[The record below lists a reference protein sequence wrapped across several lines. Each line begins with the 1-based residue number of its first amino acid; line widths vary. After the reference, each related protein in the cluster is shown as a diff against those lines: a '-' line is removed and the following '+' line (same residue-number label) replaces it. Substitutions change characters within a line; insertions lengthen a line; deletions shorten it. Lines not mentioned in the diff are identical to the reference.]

1 MKAQYFDLKG
11 KRALVSGGASGI
23 GSSIVEHLCEQGVE
37 VYFFDIDKKEA
48 QKTIYR
54 IKKKKFK
61 IPTFVKCNIK
71 KIQKYKTSILNIIKK
86 KGPIDILVNNASND
100 QRHSLEEITEKYWDE
115 RMAINLK
122 HYLFSIQ
129 TVKKSMVKNKGGSI
143 INLGSVSWVRGAV
156 MFPVYSVAKAGIYGL
171 TRSLAR
177 DLGKHNIRINSIAP
191 GSIATE
197 RQSKL
202 WLNSKFKKEILK
214 NQCLSKQLLPEDVSK
229 MVLFLASDVS
239 SGCTKQNFTVDGGL
253 T

>member
-61 IPTFVKCNIK
+61 IPTFIECNIK

-122 HYLFSIQ
+122 HYLFAIQ

-143 INLGSVSWVRGAV
+143 INLGSVSWFRGAV
-156 MFPVYSVAKAGIYGL
+156 MFPAYSIAKAGIYGL

-177 DLGKHNIRINSIAP
+177 DLGEHNIRINSIAP

-202 WLNSKFKKEILK
+202 WLNPKFKKEILK
-214 NQCLSKQLLPEDVSK
+214 KQCLSRQLLPQDVSK
-229 MVLFLASDVS
+229 MVLYLASDVS

>member
-1 MKAQYFDLKG
+1 MKTEYFDLKN
-11 KRALVSGGASGI
+11 KRALISGGASGI

-48 QKTIYR
+48 KKN
-54 IKKKKFK
+54 IK
-61 IPTFVKCNIK
+61 NIK
-71 KIQKYKTSILNIIKK
+71 KYKLSILNIIKK
-86 KGPIDILVNNASND
+86 NGPIDILVNNASND
-100 QRHSLEEITEKYWDE
+100 QRHSLEKITEKYWDD

-122 HYLFSIQ
+122 HYLFAIQ
-129 TVKKSMVKNKGGSI
+129 SVKKSMIKNKGGSI

-156 MFPVYSVAKAGIYGL
+156 MFPAYSIAKAGIYGL

-191 GSIATE
+191 GSIATA

-202 WLNSKFKKEILK
+202 WLNPKFKKEILK
-214 NQCLSKQLLPEDVSK
+214 NQALKKQLLPEDVSK

-239 SGCTKQNFTVDGGL
+239 SGCTKQNFTVDAGL
-253 T
+253 I

>member
-1 MKAQYFDLKG
+1 MKTQYFDLKG

-23 GSSIVEHLCEQGVE
+23 GSSIVEHFCEQGVE

-61 IPTFVKCNIK
+61 IPTFIECNIK

-86 KGPIDILVNNASND
+86 KGQIDILVNNASND

-122 HYLFSIQ
+122 HYLFAIQ

-143 INLGSVSWVRGAV
+143 INLGSVSWFRGAV
-156 MFPVYSVAKAGIYGL
+156 MFPAYSIAKAGIYGL

-177 DLGKHNIRINSIAP
+177 DLGEHNIRINSIAP

-202 WLNSKFKKEILK
+202 WLNPKFKKEILK
-214 NQCLSKQLLPEDVSK
+214 KQCLSRQLLPQDVSK
-229 MVLFLASDVS
+229 MVLYLASDVS

>member
-54 IKKKKFK
+54 IKKKKFR
-61 IPTFVKCNIK
+61 IPTFIKCNIK

-100 QRHSLEEITEKYWDE
+100 QRHNLEEITEKYWDE

-122 HYLFSIQ
+122 HYLFAIQ

-143 INLGSVSWVRGAV
+143 INLGSVSWFRGAV
-156 MFPVYSVAKAGIYGL
+156 MFPAYSIAKAGIYGL

-177 DLGKHNIRINSIAP
+177 DLGEHNIRINSIAP

-202 WLNSKFKKEILK
+202 WLNPKFKKEILK
-214 NQCLSKQLLPEDVSK
+214 KQCLSRQLLPQDVSK
-229 MVLFLASDVS
+229 MVLYLASDIS

>member
-61 IPTFVKCNIK
+61 IPTFIECNIK
-71 KIQKYKTSILNIIKK
+71 KIQKYKKLILNIIKK

-122 HYLFSIQ
+122 HYLFAIQ

-143 INLGSVSWVRGAV
+143 INLGSVSWFRGAV
-156 MFPVYSVAKAGIYGL
+156 MFPAYSIAKAGIYGL

-177 DLGKHNIRINSIAP
+177 DLGEHNIRINSIAP

-202 WLNSKFKKEILK
+202 WLNPKFKKEILK
-214 NQCLSKQLLPEDVSK
+214 KQCLSRQLLPQDVSK
-229 MVLFLASDVS
+229 MVLYLASDIS

>member
-1 MKAQYFDLKG
+1 MKAQYFDLKE

-61 IPTFVKCNIK
+61 IPTFIKCNIK
-71 KIQKYKTSILNIIKK
+71 KIQKYKTSILDIIKK

-122 HYLFSIQ
+122 HYLFAIQ

-143 INLGSVSWVRGAV
+143 INLGSVSWFRGAV
-156 MFPVYSVAKAGIYGL
+156 MFPAYSIAKAGIYGL

-177 DLGKHNIRINSIAP
+177 DLGEHNIRINSIAP

-202 WLNSKFKKEILK
+202 WLNPKFKKEILK
-214 NQCLSKQLLPEDVSK
+214 KQCLSRQLLPQDVSK
-229 MVLFLASDVS
+229 MVLYLASDIS

>member
-1 MKAQYFDLKG
+1 MKVQYFDLKN
-11 KRALVSGGASGI
+11 KRALISGGASGI

-37 VYFFDIDKKEA
+37 VYFIDINKKEA
-48 QKTIYR
+48 QKTINR

-61 IPTFVKCNIK
+61 IPTFIECNIQNIK
-71 KIQKYKTSILNIIKK
+71 KYKTLILNIIKK
-86 KGPIDILVNNASND
+86 NGPINILVNNASND
-100 QRHSLEEITEKYWDE
+100 QRHSLEQITEKYWDE

-122 HYLFSIQ
+122 HYLFAIQ
-129 TVKKSMVKNKGGSI
+129 TVKKSMIKNKGGSI

-156 MFPVYSVAKAGIYGL
+156 MFPAYSTAKAAIHGL

-202 WLNSKFKKEILK
+202 WLNHKFKNEILK
-214 NQCLSKQLLPEDVSK
+214 NQALKKQLLPEDVSK
-229 MVLFLASDVS
+229 MVLYLASDVS
-239 SGCTKQNFTVDGGL
+239 SGSTKQNFTVDAGL
-253 T
+253 I

>member
-1 MKAQYFDLKG
+1 MKAQYFDLKE

-61 IPTFVKCNIK
+61 IPTFIKCNIK

-86 KGPIDILVNNASND
+86 NGPIDILVNNASYD

-122 HYLFSIQ
+122 HYLFAIQ

-143 INLGSVSWVRGAV
+143 INLGSVSWFRGAV
-156 MFPVYSVAKAGIYGL
+156 MFPAYSIAKAGIYGL

-177 DLGKHNIRINSIAP
+177 DLGEHNIRINSIAP

-202 WLNSKFKKEILK
+202 WLNPKFKKEILK
-214 NQCLSKQLLPEDVSK
+214 KQCLSRQLLPQDVSK
-229 MVLFLASDVS
+229 MVLYLASDIS

>member
-11 KRALVSGGASGI
+11 KRALVFGGASGI
-23 GSSIVEHLCEQGVE
+23 GWSIVEHLCEQGVE

-54 IKKKKFK
+54 IKKKKFR
-61 IPTFVKCNIK
+61 IPTFIKCNIK

-100 QRHSLEEITEKYWDE
+100 QRHNLEEITEKYWDE

-122 HYLFSIQ
+122 HYLFAIQ

-143 INLGSVSWVRGAV
+143 INLGSVSWFRGAV
-156 MFPVYSVAKAGIYGL
+156 MFPAYSIAKAGIYGL

-177 DLGKHNIRINSIAP
+177 DLGEHNIRINSIAP

-202 WLNSKFKKEILK
+202 WLNPKFKKEILK
-214 NQCLSKQLLPEDVSK
+214 KQCLNRQILPQDVSK
-229 MVLFLASDVS
+229 MVLYLASDVS

>member
-1 MKAQYFDLKG
+1 MKVKYFDLKG

-54 IKKKKFK
+54 IKKKKFR
-61 IPTFVKCNIK
+61 IPTFIKCNIK

-129 TVKKSMVKNKGGSI
+129 TIKKSMVKNKGGSI
-143 INLGSVSWVRGAV
+143 INLGSVSWFRGAV
-156 MFPVYSVAKAGIYGL
+156 MFPAYSIAKAGIYGL

-177 DLGKHNIRINSIAP
+177 DLGEHNIRINSIAP

-202 WLNSKFKKEILK
+202 WLNPKFKKEILK
-214 NQCLSKQLLPEDVSK
+214 KQCLSRQLLPQDVSK
-229 MVLFLASDVS
+229 MVLYLASDIS

>member
-61 IPTFVKCNIK
+61 IPTFIECNIK

-86 KGPIDILVNNASND
+86 NGPIDILVNNASND
-100 QRHSLEEITEKYWDE
+100 QRHSLEDITEKYWDE

-143 INLGSVSWVRGAV
+143 INLGSVSWFRGAV
-156 MFPVYSVAKAGIYGL
+156 MFPAYSIAKAGIYGL

-177 DLGKHNIRINSIAP
+177 DLGEHNIRINSIAP

-202 WLNSKFKKEILK
+202 WLNPKFKKEILK
-214 NQCLSKQLLPEDVSK
+214 KQCLSRQLLPQDVSK
-229 MVLFLASDVS
+229 MVLYLASNVS

>member
-1 MKAQYFDLKG
+1 MKAEYFDLKG

-61 IPTFVKCNIK
+61 IPTFIECNIK

-86 KGPIDILVNNASND
+86 KGQIDILVNNASND

-122 HYLFSIQ
+122 HYLFAIQ

-143 INLGSVSWVRGAV
+143 INLGSVSWFRGAV
-156 MFPVYSVAKAGIYGL
+156 MFPAYSIAKAGIYGL

-177 DLGKHNIRINSIAP
+177 DLGEHNIRINSIAP

-202 WLNSKFKKEILK
+202 WLNPKFKKEILK
-214 NQCLSKQLLPEDVSK
+214 KQCLSRQLLPQDVSK
-229 MVLFLASDVS
+229 MGLYLASDVS

>member
-1 MKAQYFDLKG
+1 MKAKYFDLKG

-54 IKKKKFK
+54 IKKKKFR
-61 IPTFVKCNIK
+61 IPTFIKCNIK

-100 QRHSLEEITEKYWDE
+100 QRHNLEEITEKYWDE

-122 HYLFSIQ
+122 HYLFAIQ

-143 INLGSVSWVRGAV
+143 INLGSVSWFRGAV
-156 MFPVYSVAKAGIYGL
+156 MFPAYSIAKAGIYGL

-177 DLGKHNIRINSIAP
+177 DLGEHNIRINSIAP

-202 WLNSKFKKEILK
+202 WLNPKFKKEILK
-214 NQCLSKQLLPEDVSK
+214 KQCLSRQLLPQDVSK
-229 MVLFLASDVS
+229 MVLYLASDIS

>member
-61 IPTFVKCNIK
+61 IPTFIKCNIK

-122 HYLFSIQ
+122 HYLFAIQ
-129 TVKKSMVKNKGGSI
+129 TVKKSMIKNKGGSI
-143 INLGSVSWVRGAV
+143 INLGSVSWFRGAV
-156 MFPVYSVAKAGIYGL
+156 MFPAYSIAKAGIYGL

-177 DLGKHNIRINSIAP
+177 DLGEHNIRINSIAP

-202 WLNSKFKKEILK
+202 WLNPKFKKEILK
-214 NQCLSKQLLPEDVSK
+214 KQCLSRQLLPQDVSK
-229 MVLFLASDVS
+229 MLLYLASDVS

>member
-1 MKAQYFDLKG
+1 MKVEYLDLRD

-37 VYFFDIDKKEA
+37 VYFFDINKKEA
-48 QKTIYR
+48 QKTLNR

-61 IPTFVKCNIK
+61 IPNFVECNIK
-71 KIQKYKTSILNIIKK
+71 NIEKYKSSILSIIKK

-100 QRHSLEEITEKYWDE
+100 KRHSLEEITEKYWDD
-115 RMAINLK
+115 RMSVNLK
-122 HYLFSIQ
+122 HYLFAIQ
-129 TVKKSMVKNKGGSI
+129 AVKKSMIKNKGGSI

-156 MFPVYSVAKAGIYGL
+156 MFPAYSTAKAGIHGL

-202 WLNSKFKKEILK
+202 WLNPKFKKEILK
-214 NQCLSKQLLPEDVSK
+214 NQALKKQLYPEDVSK
-229 MVLFLASDVS
+229 MVLYLASDVS
-239 SGCTKQNFTVDGGL
+239 SGSTKQYFTIDAGL
-253 T
+253 I

>member
-1 MKAQYFDLKG
+1 MKVKYFDLKG

-54 IKKKKFK
+54 IKKKKFR
-61 IPTFVKCNIK
+61 IPTFIKCNIK

-122 HYLFSIQ
+122 HYLFAIQ

-143 INLGSVSWVRGAV
+143 INLGSVSWFRGAV
-156 MFPVYSVAKAGIYGL
+156 MFPAYSIAKAGIYGL

-177 DLGKHNIRINSIAP
+177 DLGEHNIRINSIAP

-202 WLNSKFKKEILK
+202 WLNPKFKKEILK
-214 NQCLSKQLLPEDVSK
+214 KQCLSRQLLPQDVSK
-229 MVLFLASDVS
+229 MVLYLASDIS

>member
-1 MKAQYFDLKG
+1 MKVEYFDLRG

-37 VYFFDIDKKEA
+37 VYFFDINKKEA
-48 QKTIYR
+48 QKTINK
-54 IKKKKFK
+54 IKKKKLK
-61 IPTFVKCNIK
+61 IPTFMECNIK
-71 KIQKYKTSILNIIKK
+71 KIQKYKKKILDIIKT

-100 QRHSLEEITEKYWDE
+100 QRHNLEQITEKYWDE

-129 TVKKSMVKNKGGSI
+129 TAKKSMVKNKGGSI

-156 MFPVYSVAKAGIYGL
+156 NFPVYSTAKAGIYGL

-202 WLNSKFKKEILK
+202 WLNPKFKKEILK
-214 NQCLSKQLLPEDVSK
+214 NQCLKKQLLPEDVSK
-229 MVLFLASDVS
+229 MVLYLASDVS
-239 SGCTKQNFTVDGGL
+239 SGCTKQNFIVDGGL

>member
-61 IPTFVKCNIK
+61 IPTFINCNIK

-122 HYLFSIQ
+122 HYLFAIQ

-143 INLGSVSWVRGAV
+143 INLGSVSWFRGAV
-156 MFPVYSVAKAGIYGL
+156 MFPAYSIAKAGIYGL

-177 DLGKHNIRINSIAP
+177 DLGEHNIRIDSIAP

-202 WLNSKFKKEILK
+202 WLNPKFKKEILK
-214 NQCLSKQLLPEDVSK
+214 KQCLSRQLLPQDVSK
-229 MVLFLASDVS
+229 MVLYLASDIS

>member
-1 MKAQYFDLKG
+1 MKAQYFDLKE

-61 IPTFVKCNIK
+61 IPTFIKCNIK

-122 HYLFSIQ
+122 HYLFAIQ

-143 INLGSVSWVRGAV
+143 INLGSVSWFRGAV
-156 MFPVYSVAKAGIYGL
+156 MFPAYSIAKAGIYGL

-177 DLGKHNIRINSIAP
+177 DLGEHNIRINSIAP

-202 WLNSKFKKEILK
+202 WLNPKFKKEILK
-214 NQCLSKQLLPEDVSK
+214 KQCLSRQLLPQDVSK
-229 MVLFLASDVS
+229 MVLYLASDIS

>member
-61 IPTFVKCNIK
+61 IPTFIKCNIK

-122 HYLFSIQ
+122 HYLFAIQ
-129 TVKKSMVKNKGGSI
+129 TVKKSMIKNKGGSI
-143 INLGSVSWVRGAV
+143 INLGSVSWFRGAV
-156 MFPVYSVAKAGIYGL
+156 MFPAYSIAKAGIYGL

-177 DLGKHNIRINSIAP
+177 DLGEHNIRINSIAP
-191 GSIATE
+191 GSIATK

-202 WLNSKFKKEILK
+202 WLNPKFKKEILK
-214 NQCLSKQLLPEDVSK
+214 KQCLSRQLLPQDVSK
-229 MVLFLASDVS
+229 MLLYLASDVS

>member
-61 IPTFVKCNIK
+61 IPTFIKCNIK
-71 KIQKYKTSILNIIKK
+71 KIQKYKTSILDIIKK

-122 HYLFSIQ
+122 HYLFAIQ

-143 INLGSVSWVRGAV
+143 INLGSVSWFRGAV
-156 MFPVYSVAKAGIYGL
+156 MFPAYSIAKAGIYGL

-177 DLGKHNIRINSIAP
+177 DLGEHNIRINSIAP

-202 WLNSKFKKEILK
+202 WLNTKFKKEILK
-214 NQCLSKQLLPEDVSK
+214 KQCLSRQLLPQDVSK
-229 MVLFLASDVS
+229 MVLYLASDIS
-239 SGCTKQNFTVDGGL
+239 LGCTKQNFTVDGGL

>member
-1 MKAQYFDLKG
+1 MKVKYFDLKG

-61 IPTFVKCNIK
+61 IPTFIKCNIK

-100 QRHSLEEITEKYWDE
+100 QRHNLEEITEKYWDE

-122 HYLFSIQ
+122 HYLFAIQ

-143 INLGSVSWVRGAV
+143 INLGSVSWFRGAV
-156 MFPVYSVAKAGIYGL
+156 MFPAYSIAKAGIYGL

-177 DLGKHNIRINSIAP
+177 DLGEHNIRINSIAP

-202 WLNSKFKKEILK
+202 WLNPKFKKEILK
-214 NQCLSKQLLPEDVSK
+214 KQCLSRQLLPQDVSK
-229 MVLFLASDVS
+229 MVLYLASDIS

>member
-1 MKAQYFDLKG
+1 MKAEYFDLKG

-61 IPTFVKCNIK
+61 IPTFIECNIK
-71 KIQKYKTSILNIIKK
+71 KIHKYKTSILNIIKK
-86 KGPIDILVNNASND
+86 KGQIDILVNNASND

-122 HYLFSIQ
+122 HYLFAIQ

-143 INLGSVSWVRGAV
+143 INLGSVSWFRGAV
-156 MFPVYSVAKAGIYGL
+156 MFPAYSIAKAGIYGL

-177 DLGKHNIRINSIAP
+177 DLGEHNIRINSIAP

-202 WLNSKFKKEILK
+202 WLNPKFKKEILK
-214 NQCLSKQLLPEDVSK
+214 KQCLSRQLLPQDVSK
-229 MVLFLASDVS
+229 MVLYLASDVS

>member
-61 IPTFVKCNIK
+61 IPTFIKCNIK

-122 HYLFSIQ
+122 HYLFAIQ
-129 TVKKSMVKNKGGSI
+129 TVKKSMIENKGGSI
-143 INLGSVSWVRGAV
+143 INLGSVSWFRGAV
-156 MFPVYSVAKAGIYGL
+156 MFPAYSIAKAGIYGL

-177 DLGKHNIRINSIAP
+177 DLGEHNIRINSIAP

-202 WLNSKFKKEILK
+202 WLNPKFKKEILK
-214 NQCLSKQLLPEDVSK
+214 KQCLGRQLLPQDVSK
-229 MVLFLASDVS
+229 MVLYLASNVS

>member
-1 MKAQYFDLKG
+1 MKTQYFDLKG

-54 IKKKKFK
+54 IKKKKFR
-61 IPTFVKCNIK
+61 IPTFIKCNIK

-143 INLGSVSWVRGAV
+143 INLGSVSWFRGAV
-156 MFPVYSVAKAGIYGL
+156 MFPAYSIAKAGIYGL

-177 DLGKHNIRINSIAP
+177 DLGEHNIRINSIAP

-202 WLNSKFKKEILK
+202 WLNPKFKKEILK
-214 NQCLSKQLLPEDVSK
+214 KQCLSRQLLPQDVSK
-229 MVLFLASDVS
+229 MVLYLASDIS

>member
-61 IPTFVKCNIK
+61 IPTFINCNIK

-143 INLGSVSWVRGAV
+143 INLGSVSWFRGAV
-156 MFPVYSVAKAGIYGL
+156 MFPAYSIAKAGIYGL

-177 DLGKHNIRINSIAP
+177 DLGEHNIRINSIAP

-202 WLNSKFKKEILK
+202 WLNPKFKKEILK
-214 NQCLSKQLLPEDVSK
+214 KQCLGRQLLPQDVSK
-229 MVLFLASDVS
+229 MVLYLASDIS

>member
-1 MKAQYFDLKG
+1 MKVEYLDLRD

-23 GSSIVEHLCEQGVE
+23 GSSIVEHLCEQDVE
-37 VYFFDIDKKEA
+37 VYFFDINKKEA
-48 QKTIYR
+48 QKTINK
-54 IKKKKFK
+54 IKKKKLK
-61 IPTFVKCNIK
+61 IPTFIECNIK
-71 KIQKYKTSILNIIKK
+71 KIQNYKKKILDIIKT

-100 QRHSLEEITEKYWDE
+100 QRHNLEQITEKYWDE

-129 TVKKSMVKNKGGSI
+129 TAKKSMVKNKGGSI

-156 MFPVYSVAKAGIYGL
+156 NFPVYSTAKAGIYGL

-202 WLNSKFKKEILK
+202 WLNPKFKKEILK
-214 NQCLSKQLLPEDVSK
+214 NQCLKKQLLPEDVSK
-229 MVLFLASDVS
+229 MVLYLASDVS
-239 SGCTKQNFTVDGGL
+239 SGCTKQNFIVDGGL

>member
-1 MKAQYFDLKG
+1 MKVKYFDLKG

-61 IPTFVKCNIK
+61 IPTFIKCNIK

-122 HYLFSIQ
+122 HYLFAIQ

-156 MFPVYSVAKAGIYGL
+156 MFPAYSIAKAGIYGL

-177 DLGKHNIRINSIAP
+177 DLGEHNIRINSIAP

-202 WLNSKFKKEILK
+202 WLNPKFKKEILK
-214 NQCLSKQLLPEDVSK
+214 KQCLSRQLLPQDVSK
-229 MVLFLASDVS
+229 MVLYLASDIS

>member
-1 MKAQYFDLKG
+1 MKAEYFDLKG

-61 IPTFVKCNIK
+61 IPTFIECNIK
-71 KIQKYKTSILNIIKK
+71 KIQKYKTSIVNIIKK
-86 KGPIDILVNNASND
+86 KGQIDILVNNASND

-122 HYLFSIQ
+122 HYLFAIQ

-143 INLGSVSWVRGAV
+143 INLGSVSWFRGAV
-156 MFPVYSVAKAGIYGL
+156 MFPAYSIAKAGIYGL

-177 DLGKHNIRINSIAP
+177 DLGEYNIRINSIAP

-202 WLNSKFKKEILK
+202 WLNPKFKKEILK
-214 NQCLSKQLLPEDVSK
+214 KQCLSRQLLPQDVSK
-229 MVLFLASDVS
+229 MVLYLASDVS